1 MTMSDGAC
9 TDDTERDD
17 GLKNP
22 MRFGIS
28 NRTIDIGE
36 KLRHP
41 DFDEKQVT
49 EIEIR
54 YGSMYVHWQWSV
66 DAGKER
72 DRNV

>member
-1 MTMSDGAC
+1 MAANGHSSSG
-9 TDDTERDD
+9 TERDD

-22 MRFGIS
+22 MRFTIK

-49 EIEIR
+49 EIEIQN
-54 YGSMYVHWQWSV
+54 GQLYVHWEWSV
-66 DAGKER
+66 ETDT
-72 DRNV
+72 DRSEEQS